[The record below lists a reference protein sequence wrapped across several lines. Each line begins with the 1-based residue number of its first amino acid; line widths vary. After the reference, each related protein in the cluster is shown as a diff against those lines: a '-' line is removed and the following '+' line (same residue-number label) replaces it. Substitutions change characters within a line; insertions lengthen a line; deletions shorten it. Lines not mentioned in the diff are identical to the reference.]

1 MREYRLAVIPADG
14 IGQETVP
21 QAMVLLDT
29 LAEIDGGFRFRREVL
44 PWGSQYYFEHGA
56 MMPTDAL
63 QTLDNNYDAI
73 YLGPVG
79 DPRLPD
85 DVTLWGLLIPIRQTF
100 DQYVNLRP
108 IRLLPG
114 VRGPLRDKDPA
125 DVDIVFVRENTEGEY
140 SGVGG
145 RARRGSADEVVIQ
158 TTVFTRRGTERVI
171 RYAFEYARTHDR
183 RRVTSATKSNAMQH
197 AMVFWDEVFAQVAAD
212 YPDLEHDQYLID
224 ALCARLV
231 LRPETLDVVVGSN
244 LFGDI
249 LTDIG
254 AAIGGSMGLAPSA
267 NLDPERRHPS
277 LFQPVHGSAPDIA
290 GQGIANPI
298 GDFWSLQLMLDF
310 LGEQAAAD
318 LVMRAIEAVLAD
330 GKALTP
336 DLGGKASTAE
346 VSEAVRDAARRLAAS
361 AG

>member
-1 MREYRLAVIPADG
+1 MRDYHLAVIPADG

-21 QAMVLLDT
+21 EAIALLDT
-29 LAEIDGGFRFRREVL
+29 LAEVDGGFRFRRDEF
-44 PWGSQYYFEHGA
+44 PWGSEYYFQHGL
-56 MMPTDAL
+56 MMPADAV
-63 QTLDNNYDAI
+63 QTLDSGYDAI

-114 VRGPLRDKDPA
+114 VRGPLRDKTAA
-125 DVDIVFVRENTEGEY
+125 DLDIVFVRENTEGEY

-145 RARRGSADEVVIQ
+145 RARRGTADEVAIQ
-158 TTVFTRRGTERVI
+158 TCVFTRHGTERVI
-171 RYAFEYARTHDR
+171 RYAFEYARAHGR
-183 RRVTSATKSNAMQH
+183 RRVTSATKSNAMQFN
-197 AMVFWDEVFAQVAAD
+197 MVFWDEVFAHVAAD
-212 YPDLEHDQYLID
+212 YPDLDHDQCLID

-231 LRPETLDVVVGSN
+231 LHPESCDVIVASN

-249 LTDIG
+249 LTDVG
-254 AAIGGSMGLAPSA
+254 AAIAGSMGLAPSA

-277 LFQPVHGSAPDIA
+277 LFQPVHGSAPDIV
-290 GQGIANPI
+290 GKGIANPI

-310 LGEQAAAD
+310 LGEPAAAS
-318 LVMRAIEAVLAD
+318 LLMRAIEDVLAA
-330 GKALTP
+330 GQALTP
-336 DLGGKASTAE
+336 DLGGRATTAAL
-346 VSEAVRDAARRLAAS
+346 SAATRAALRRLATTA
-361 AG
+361 

>member
-1 MREYRLAVIPADG
+1 MRDYHLAVIPADG

-21 QAMVLLDT
+21 EAMTLLDT
-29 LAEIDGGFRFRREVL
+29 LAEVDGGFRIRRDAF
-44 PWGSQYYFEHGA
+44 PWGSEHYFRHGL
-56 MMPTDAL
+56 MMPADAV
-63 QTLDNNYDAI
+63 QTLDNGYDAI
-73 YLGPVG
+73 CLGPVG

-114 VRGPLRDKDPA
+114 VRGPLRDKTAA
-125 DVDIVFVRENTEGEY
+125 DLDIVFVRENTEGEY

-145 RARRGSADEVVIQ
+145 RVHRGTADEVAIQ
-158 TTVFTRRGTERVI
+158 TCVFTRHGTERVI
-171 RYAFEYARTHDR
+171 RYAFEYARAHGR
-183 RRVTSATKSNAMQH
+183 RRVTSGTKSNAMQFN
-197 AMVFWDEVFAQVAAD
+197 MVFWDEVFAQVAD
-212 YPDLEHDQYLID
+212 EYPDLEHDHYLID

-231 LRPETLDVVVGSN
+231 LHPESFDVVVASN

-254 AAIGGSMGLAPSA
+254 AAIAGSMGLAPSA

-277 LFQPVHGSAPDIA
+277 LFQPVHGSAPDIV
-290 GQGIANPI
+290 GKGIANPI

-310 LGEQAAAD
+310 LGESAAAG
-318 LVMRAIEAVLAD
+318 LLMGAIEDVLAA

-336 DLGGKASTAE
+336 DLGGRATTAE
-346 VSEAVRDAARRLAAS
+346 LSAATRAAIRRLAA
-361 AG
+361 AGG